1 MPRNDNRIWAN
12 SQSRNISYFNKSLGR
27 ERLPFSLENKT
38 DVRTTGSYSPSGL
51 EQERHLSKVN

>member
-1 MPRNDNRIWAN
+1 MTNRIWAN
-12 SQSRNISYFNKSLGR
+12 SQSRNISYFKKSLDR

-38 DVRTTGSYSPSGL
+38 YVRTTGPYSPSGL